1 MSQEPV
7 GAAGSSVFSL
17 ACQNVKGAAM
27 ERELSA
33 ATLCALGLSALSCL
47 ITVGGLMG
55 SASPMILLGS
65 LAAAGAAIL
74 AIYRLWRQTEFSA
87 IVALALSSP
96 GLAALLFIVSY
107 LSSVK

>member
-1 MSQEPV
+1 
-7 GAAGSSVFSL
+7 
-17 ACQNVKGAAM
+17 
-27 ERELSA
+27 
-33 ATLCALGLSALSCL
+33 
-47 ITVGGLMG
+47 
-55 SASPMILLGS
+55 MILLGS

-74 AIYRLWRQTEFSA
+74 AIYGLWRHKEFSA